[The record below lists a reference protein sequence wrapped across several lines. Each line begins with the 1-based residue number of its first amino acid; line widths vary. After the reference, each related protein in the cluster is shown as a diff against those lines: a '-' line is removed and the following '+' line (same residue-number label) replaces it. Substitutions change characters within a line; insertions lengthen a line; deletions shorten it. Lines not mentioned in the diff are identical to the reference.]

1 MEKNVQSAMLESMN
15 MVFALVDQ
23 AEINFS
29 NYWYKKSLKISFSTY
44 IF

>member
-1 MEKNVQSAMLESMN
+1 MLELMN

-29 NYWYKKSLKISFSTY
+29 NYLHKKSLKINFGAHV
-44 IF
+44 F